1 MMRNV
6 KMQAVAAVAV
16 SAVAVATLLAA
27 SLEAQ
32 NAPRSQDPG
41 MMAAQMAAPM
51 MKSWL
56 TKAGE
61 LMTDADFAYRPTP
74 DIRTFGQLLGHVA
87 DLNNL
92 FCSAAMGEQ
101 PAVRGVEK
109 SATTR
114 AEILAAMA
122 ASFTYCDGVMAS
134 MTTERSSKTVPF
146 MGTSMPALSVLLF
159 RTHHLS
165 LHYGNAVTYM
175 RLRGKVPPSTAG
187 MP

>member
-1 MMRNV
+1 MSKNRKMRGV
-6 KMQAVAAVAV
+6 LGL
-16 SAVAVATLLAA
+16 AVATLL
-27 SLEAQ
+27 SMPVQAQ
-32 NAPRSQDPG
+32 GTPGSQDPG
-41 MMAAQMAAPM
+41 MMAAQMASPM

-56 TKAGE
+56 SKAGE
-61 LMTDADFAYRPTP
+61 QMNDADFAYRPTP

-92 FCSAAMGEQ
+92 FCSAAVGEQ
-101 PAVRGVEK
+101 PPVRGIEK
-109 SATTR
+109 GATTR

-134 MTTERSSKTVPF
+134 MTAESARKTVPF
-146 MGTSMPALSVLLF
+146 MGTSMPALSVMLF

-165 LHYGNAVTYM
+165 LHYGNVVTYV

-187 MP
+187 LP